1 MHKLRLVYQSVGILN
16 LPNSLSSGTV
26 YKGKYKMQDCR
37 LAITYWSHVAN
48 LDDANQAQ
56 PESWTS
62 FAHQLG
68 TYKPNKD
75 MIRL

>member
-1 MHKLRLVYQSVGILN
+1 
-16 LPNSLSSGTV
+16 
-26 YKGKYKMQDCR
+26 MQDCR